1 MIAGIAIVFIIL
13 IGILF
18 CTFFVSGKKSIK
30 RKNAIEMIDYN
41 NNELTFLFI

>member
-18 CTFFVSGKKSIK
+18 CTFFVSGKSVK
-30 RKNAIEMIDYN
+30 RENAIEMIDYN
-41 NNELTFLFI
+41 NNE